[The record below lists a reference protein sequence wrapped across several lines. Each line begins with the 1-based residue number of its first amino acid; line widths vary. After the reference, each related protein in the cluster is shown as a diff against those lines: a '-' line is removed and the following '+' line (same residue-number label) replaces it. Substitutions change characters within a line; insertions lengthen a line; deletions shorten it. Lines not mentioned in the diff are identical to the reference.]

1 MTEIQEIK
9 EHLRP
14 INIASVS
21 FGKDSTATLQLVLEA
36 MKGTGTK
43 LYIVTSDTKMEIPF
57 YEDYL
62 NRQREK
68 VQRYI
73 SENGINAEMVMV
85 YPEPHKTYWILTLG
99 LGYPAPHQGFRWCT
113 GAIKTEPMEA
123 AAAKITQG
131 TDYMT
136 FIGVRRAESALR
148 EKIYTSKNVDEHQYA
163 PILDWSTEDVWTYLL
178 TEPCPWGDHQE
189 LVKVYRYSYEECV
202 YGAKQGVCIG
212 NARYGCWICPL
223 QKEAQLNML
232 TYFTGD
238 KRYLALK
245 QYKEV
250 YCSMSN
256 NTAYRSRI
264 RRNGEEGAGP
274 FLVTVREDLYRD
286 LKKLEARTGWQL
298 ITPDEEAQIF
308 KHWEEDRDIHN
319 VACNDWPILFPVETE
334 R

>member
-85 YPEPHKTYWILTLG
+85 YPEPH
-99 LGYPAPHQGFRWCT
+99 
-113 GAIKTEPMEA
+113 
-123 AAAKITQG
+123 
-131 TDYMT
+131 
-136 FIGVRRAESALR
+136 
-148 EKIYTSKNVDEHQYA
+148 
-163 PILDWSTEDVWTYLL
+163 
-178 TEPCPWGDHQE
+178 
-189 LVKVYRYSYEECV
+189 
-202 YGAKQGVCIG
+202 
-212 NARYGCWICPL
+212 
-223 QKEAQLNML
+223 
-232 TYFTGD
+232 
-238 KRYLALK
+238 LALK
-245 QYKEV
+245 KYKEV

-274 FLVTVREDLYRD
+274 FLVTIREDLYRD

-308 KHWEEDRDIHN
+308 KHWEEDRAIHN